1 MNKLVITS
9 AVFAALF
16 TASTAQAGV
25 VTGIGTAYH
34 FCDGSTSMTA
44 SGKVAR
50 VGYVANNFL
59 PLGTWIQMTKPK
71 TVMGR
76 SFFKVMDRGGGSF
89 ALDFWA
95 QDCAWMNSWG
105 VRTVSF
111 KAVKSSDLYRGLPVR
126 GWSLKRSKKG
136 WKFSWNAKL
145 SSKSSS
151 TKAIAAKMPKNWK
164 TWIRIGRCEQPGSGA
179 WGIRWN
185 HPGPRYQGGLGFY
198 SGTWD
203 GYKPRGYPDNAG
215 QATWRQQM
223 NVANRVA
230 RSVGFSAWGCN

>member
-1 MNKLVITS
+1 MKKL
-9 AVFAALF
+9 L
-16 TASTAQAGV
+16 V
-25 VTGIGTAYH
+25 VTAA
-34 FCDGSTSMTA
+34 F
-44 SGKVAR
+44 VAMA
-50 VGYVANNFL
+50 VPVEANV
-59 PLGTWIQMTKPK
+59 TEAKPI
-71 TVMGR
+71 TTQEV
-76 SFFKVMDRGGGSF
+76 
-89 ALDFWA
+89 
-95 QDCAWMNSWG
+95 
-105 VRTVSF
+105 
-111 KAVKSSDLYRGLPVR
+111 KAV
-126 GWSLKRSKKG
+126 
-136 WKFSWNAKL
+136 A
-145 SSKSSS
+145 
-151 TKAIAAKMPKNWK
+151 TKMPKNWK